1 MHAEA
6 LAVGDGTHEGRQLLH
21 EVVDRLLLEVRL
33 GEARERQVLLGER
46 VEGVDL
52 VADGGDETAGL
63 DHVGARAAAHDVAE
77 HLGIQLDGADG
88 ITHLVRDLE
97 RESAHRGHALGYEQF
112 LLRGLQ
118 AAQQALHLAARPA
131 LAVGDDADDHRG
143 QAEEHHEERDAGP
156 ADPRRRQGGRGRHQ
170 AAGGERGHE
179 GDPRSEVV
187 RIDRHEREE
196 EQVEEALAAA
206 GQQHQDE
213 DEEQVDGQ
221 RAEEDGAR
229 GARLHGDQ
237 REDAELV
244 EGEPDDEGGV
254 EQAEKGGD
262 T

>member
-1 MHAEA
+1 M
-6 LAVGDGTHEGRQLLH
+6 
-21 EVVDRLLLEVRL
+21 
-33 GEARERQVLLGER
+33 
-46 VEGVDL
+46 
-52 VADGGDETAGL
+52 
-63 DHVGARAAAHDVAE
+63 
-77 HLGIQLDGADG
+77 
-88 ITHLVRDLE
+88 RDLE
-97 RESAHRGHALGYEQF
+97 REPAHRGHALGHEQL

-118 AAQQALHLAARPA
+118 TAQQALHLAARPA

-156 ADPRRRQGGRGRHQ
+156 ADPRRRQGGRGRHE
-170 AAGGERGHE
+170 AAGGERSHE

-244 EGEPDDEGGV
+244 EGEPDDEGEEVDALARPERNEAERGEAADHRDR
-254 EQAEKGGD
+254 EQDGEHPLIALQQPEDRVPGLALRRHRRHPRRL
-262 T
+262 